1 MTHRI
6 ERTMVGTIPGTL
18 HKSLRAL
25 TSRRVTCP
33 TRVNTCRVRP
43 NLPRG
48 LPVLVRSAGFELFP
62 PTPVGGSPVLRLH
75 RMHYSLF
82 YSLFFPYSHGGK
94 YIELILLQPED
105 RSLGCSLAAVRLSTI
120 KPLPSQVAREACT
133 YRTPALFG
141 MLRRAMNPE
150 AFQIKRR

>member
-75 RMHYSLF
+75 RVHFPFYFLF
-82 YSLFFPYSHGGK
+82 S
-94 YIELILLQPED
+94 LILMGGELFTSNSD
-105 RSLGCSLAAVRLSTI
+105 IASTKGRKIFNGC
-120 KPLPSQVAREACT
+120 
-133 YRTPALFG
+133 RTF
-141 MLRRAMNPE
+141 
-150 AFQIKRR
+150 KYD